1 MADGVGLAAS
11 GTHHIQSYPSG
22 EGSAAIGT
30 PFQMSRI
37 GKHGLVYGGGIIL
50 SKAVAF
56 IMLPVYTHYLTPAD
70 YGLLQLVD
78 MVLEVAS
85 IVAGSRLGAG
95 IFRYYHKA
103 NTPGKRRAVLST
115 ALIVLVTSYATAA
128 TAILV
133 FAPTISR
140 VAFGSPE
147 QVTLVRIGGLS
158 LAFESLL
165 LVPFAYLRL
174 RDKSLFYVGVTTA
187 KLVLQVSLN
196 IVFVVALRLGA
207 QGVLLSTLVANLLV
221 GAALTIYVLKGVG
234 LRLSGSAARDLLRF
248 GIPFVGTQVATFIMT
263 FGDRY
268 FLRLD
273 SGATTV
279 GLYGLAYQFGFLLAQ
294 LGELPFSLVWEPAR
308 FEIANRPDR
317 DELYSRAF
325 IYFSIVLLTIG
336 VLITLFVGDFLRIVA
351 APAFLPAGRLVPIIL
366 IAYVLQSWT
375 VMHNIGMQV
384 QERTEYYTLA
394 NWVGALVA
402 LAGYALLIPRLLGL
416 GAALA
421 TVASFGVREWMVYAL
436 SQRLW
441 PVHYRWT
448 PVIRLSLLAISV
460 GVVALL
466 LPRFTVLWSLA
477 ARAILL
483 AAYFGAL
490 WHIGVLSEDE
500 RRAIRRL
507 LREPGLVLAAVTR
520 AT

>member
-1 MADGVGLAAS
+1 VADGVGLAAS

-273 SGATTV
+273 SDATTV

-366 IAYVLQSWT
+366 SAYVLQSWA

-466 LPRFTVLWSLA
+466 LPRFTVLWSLS

-500 RRAIRRL
+500 RLAIRRL

>member
-1 MADGVGLAAS
+1 M
-11 GTHHIQSYPSG
+11 
-22 EGSAAIGT
+22 
-30 PFQMSRI
+30 
-37 GKHGLVYGGGIIL
+37 
-50 SKAVAF
+50 
-56 IMLPVYTHYLTPAD
+56 
-70 YGLLQLVD
+70 
-78 MVLEVAS
+78 
-85 IVAGSRLGAG
+85 
-95 IFRYYHKA
+95 
-103 NTPGKRRAVLST
+103 
-115 ALIVLVTSYATAA
+115 
-128 TAILV
+128 
-133 FAPTISR
+133 
-140 VAFGSPE
+140 
-147 QVTLVRIGGLS
+147 
-158 LAFESLL
+158 
-165 LVPFAYLRL
+165 
-174 RDKSLFYVGVTTA
+174 
-187 KLVLQVSLN
+187 
-196 IVFVVALRLGA
+196 
-207 QGVLLSTLVANLLV
+207 
-221 GAALTIYVLKGVG
+221 
-234 LRLSGSAARDLLRF
+234 
-248 GIPFVGTQVATFIMT
+248 
-263 FGDRY
+263 
-268 FLRLD
+268 
-273 SGATTV
+273 
-279 GLYGLAYQFGFLLAQ
+279 
-294 LGELPFSLVWEPAR
+294 
-308 FEIANRPDR
+308 
-317 DELYSRAF
+317 
-325 IYFSIVLLTIG
+325 LLTIG

-500 RRAIRRL
+500 RLAIRRL